1 MLLFQNERLRRKKC
15 SFYVNRGNGFMGII
29 KQKRGMKALYLAVS
43 TLLLASALSY
53 NINSALSFSAP
64 FSHFDYN
71 G

>member
-1 MLLFQNERLRRKKC
+1 M
-15 SFYVNRGNGFMGII
+15 NRGNGFMSII